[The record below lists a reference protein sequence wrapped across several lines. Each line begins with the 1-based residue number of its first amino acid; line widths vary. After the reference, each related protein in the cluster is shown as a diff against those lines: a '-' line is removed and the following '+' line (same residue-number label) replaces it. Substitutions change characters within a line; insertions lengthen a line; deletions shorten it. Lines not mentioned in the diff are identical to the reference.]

1 MKKALIALGL
11 TGILLA
17 SSSVV
22 KANDFVVEPESD
34 TAVSYAAFDI
44 LGTGEWETTFVNY
57 CKANGEDEYWIRL
70 AFRGKRD
77 KVLHYCTLIVDGE
90 KYRLTAV
97 PLDDKHYY
105 AAQGI
110 TVNRADVGKARLL
123 VSPPRFFDLS
133 RELAAKIM
141 AAKEITI
148 IADRATR
155 INTELHPSNKMME
168 DIHHAYSLRYA
179 NFSENWKPRDTAAE
193 KAAEG
198 QVAENE

>member
-1 MKKALIALGL
+1 MKKVLIALGIAGML
-11 TGILLA
+11 FA
-17 SSSVV
+17 SGAGV

-57 CKANGEDEYWIRL
+57 CKAEGEDEYWLRL

-105 AAQGI
+105 AAQSI

-123 VSPPRFFDLS
+123 VSPPRFFNLPK
-133 RELAAKIM
+133 ELANKLM
-141 AAKEITI
+141 SAKEITI

-155 INTELHPSNKMME
+155 INTELHPSNKMIE
-168 DIHHAYSLRYA
+168 DIHHAYSLRYSD
-179 NFSENWKPRDTAAE
+179 FENEWKPRDTALE
-193 KAAEG
+193 KLGE
-198 QVAENE
+198 

>member
-1 MKKALIALGL
+1 MKKTLIALGIACAL
-11 TGILLA
+11 MSAG
-17 SSSVV
+17 V

-57 CKANGEDEYWIRL
+57 CKSNGEDEYWIRL

-90 KYRLTAV
+90 KYRLTAA

-105 AAQGI
+105 AAQSI
-110 TVNRADVGKARLL
+110 TVNRADGKARLL
-123 VSPPRFFDLS
+123 VSPPRFFDLPK
-133 RELAAKIM
+133 ELANKLM
-141 AAKEITI
+141 TAKEITI

-155 INTELHPSNKMME
+155 INTELHPSNKMLE
-168 DIHHAYSLRYA
+168 DIQHAYSLRYA
-179 NFSENWKPRDTAAE
+179 DFADEWKPRDTAS
-193 KAAEG
+193 KK
-198 QVAENE
+198 